1 MTLQTHPTFGCVAFR
16 MALQT
21 NATCD
26 RAIFRMALQTN
37 PTCDRAIFSEW
48 PCQRTLHVTV
58 WFSES
63 SDEGIS
69 MGDST
74 SDGSKDLPA
83 VEDLH
88 RELVE
93 LRQQLERER
102 LLRMMMEER
111 SRDLETQLVNQPRHP
126 HLSSHLPSPINLK
139 VVSTCA
145 G

>member
-1 MTLQTHPTFGCVAFR
+1 
-16 MALQT
+16 
-21 NATCD
+21 
-26 RAIFRMALQTN
+26 
-37 PTCDRAIFSEW
+37 
-48 PCQRTLHVTV
+48 
-58 WFSES
+58 
-63 SDEGIS
+63 

-145 G
+145 AFLVNPWGVGSLEDVGGVGSSEQR